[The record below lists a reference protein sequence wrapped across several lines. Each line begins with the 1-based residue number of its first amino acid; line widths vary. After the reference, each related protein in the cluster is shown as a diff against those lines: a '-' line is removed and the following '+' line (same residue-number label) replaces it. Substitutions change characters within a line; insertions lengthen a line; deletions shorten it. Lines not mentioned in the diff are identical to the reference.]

1 MNNKLVFGLGLI
13 IGGAAGVAVSWQY
26 FKTKYQEI
34 SDEEIASVKKTFAR
48 REPVEIDPDM
58 QNKAEQARENPDI
71 ATYANILKEN
81 GYRDYSNAESQKKPE
96 KHPVEI
102 EEDKPYVISPDSFGE
117 MDDYNRISLTYYAD
131 GVLADEDDEV
141 VDDMDATV
149 GSDALDHFGE
159 YEDDSVFVRN
169 DSRKCDYEI
178 LLDTRNYADV
188 AKQKPR
194 VMED

>member
-1 MNNKLVFGLGLI
+1 MNNKAVFGLGLI
-13 IGGAAGVAVSWQY
+13 IGGVAGVAASWQY
-26 FKTKYQEI
+26 FKMKYQDI
-34 SDEEIASVKKTFAR
+34 SDEEIASVKETFAR
-48 REPVEIDPDM
+48 REPLEIDPDM
-58 QNKAEQARENPDI
+58 QNKAEQARKKPDI
-71 ATYANILKEN
+71 STYANILKEN
-81 GYRDYSNAESQKKPE
+81 GYRDYNAESQEKPKKQ
-96 KHPVEI
+96 PVEI

-141 VDDMDATV
+141 VDDVDATV
-149 GSDALDHFGE
+149 GSDALNHFGE

-178 LLDTRNYADV
+178 LLDTRNYVDV

>member
-1 MNNKLVFGLGLI
+1 MNNKAVFGLGLI
-13 IGGAAGVAVSWQY
+13 IGGVAGVAASWQY
-26 FKTKYQEI
+26 FKTKYQDI
-34 SDEEIASVKKTFAR
+34 SDEEIASVKETFAK
-48 REPVEIDPDM
+48 REPIEVGSDM
-58 QNKAEQARENPDI
+58 QNKAEQTREKPDI

-81 GYRDYSNAESQKKPE
+81 GYRDYSNAESQEKPKKQ
-96 KHPVEI
+96 PVKI
-102 EEDKPYVISPDSFGE
+102 KEDKPYVISPDSFGE

-178 LLDTRNYADV
+178 LLDTRNYTDV

>member
-58 QNKAEQARENPDI
+58 QNKAEQAREKPDI

-81 GYRDYSNAESQKKPE
+81 GYRDYSNAESQKK
-96 KHPVEI
+96 
-102 EEDKPYVISPDSFGE
+102 PDSFGE

-141 VDDMDATV
+141 VDDVDATV
-149 GSDALDHFGE
+149 GSDALNHFGE

-188 AKQKPR
+188 VKKKPR

>member
-48 REPVEIDPDM
+48 REPVEID
-58 QNKAEQARENPDI
+58 PDI

-141 VDDMDATV
+141 VDDVDATV
-149 GSDALDHFGE
+149 GSDALNHFGE

-188 AKQKPR
+188 VKKKSR